1 MAVSPR
7 LIRRRIK
14 SITNTRKITK
24 AMELV
29 AAAKMRKAISGV
41 LATRPY
47 AEAAWRAVEEIA
59 RRADA
64 STHPLLRQDRAA
76 GRALVILFTS
86 DRGLCGGINSRMAKK
101 LLEFLS
107 GRDPRQFD
115 FVAVGKKGQQ
125 LLGRRGFNLVASF
138 NNPAHNPR
146 LTEIYPIARIAMDDF
161 VSGKYGAVFLAF
173 TDYRS
178 SLVQEPIVRQLLPIV
193 RVAELGEIGRG
204 LGKGGAPAGG
214 HSGGEDLKVAGSGGE
229 YLFEPSPQDVLN
241 IMLPRLVETQVYQA
255 LLESLASEH
264 SARMMAMR
272 SASDSANDMIS
283 QFTLMLNQARQAGI
297 TMEIAEISSGKAALE
312 Q

>member
-29 AAAKMRKAISGV
+29 AAAKMRKAIAAV

-59 RRADA
+59 QRADTSA
-64 STHPLLRQDRAA
+64 HPLLRQQQAADRI
-76 GRALVILFTS
+76 LVILFTS
-86 DRGLCGGINSRMAKK
+86 DRGLCGGINSRMTKR
-101 LLEFLS
+101 LLEFL
-107 GRDPRQFD
+107 RDRDAARVD

-125 LLGRRGFNLVASF
+125 LLGRRGLNLVASF
-138 NNPAHNPR
+138 ANPAHNPR
-146 LTEIYPIARIAMDDF
+146 LTEIFPIARIAMDDF
-161 VSGKYGAVFLAF
+161 IAGDYDSVHLAF

-178 SLVQEPIVRQLLPIV
+178 SLIQEPLIRQLLPIS
-193 RVAELGEIGRG
+193 RVSELGDIARRAV
-204 LGKGGAPAGG
+204 GAGSDEK
-214 HSGGEDLKVAGSGGE
+214 SGGEALNLTSAHGGE
-229 YLFEPSPQDVLN
+229 YLFEPSPEAVLRT
-241 IMLPRLVETQVYQA
+241 MLPRLVETQIFQA

-272 SASDSANDMIS
+272 TASDSANDMIG

>member
-14 SITNTRKITK
+14 SVTNTRKITK

-59 RRADA
+59 RRADS
-64 STHPLLRQDRAA
+64 STHPLLRQRHGS
-76 GRALVILFTS
+76 GRELVVLFTS
-86 DRGLCGGINSRMAKK
+86 DRGLCGGINSRMTKK
-101 LLEFLS
+101 LLDFL
-107 GRDPRQFD
+107 GDRDPRQFD

-125 LLGRRGFNLVASF
+125 LLGRRGLSLVASF
-138 NNPAHNPR
+138 SNPAHNPR

-161 VSGKYGAVFLAF
+161 VSGKYGAVHLAF

-178 SLVQEPIVRQLLPIV
+178 SLVQEPLVRQLLPIV

-204 LGKGGAPAGG
+204 APKGAAPAGG
-214 HSGGEDLKVAGSGGE
+214 RSGGEDLKVTGSGE
-229 YLFEPSPQDVLN
+229 YLFEPSPQAVLN

-264 SARMMAMR
+264 SARMLAMR
-272 SASDSANDMIS
+272 SASDSAQDMIS